1 MSFKSVSKFSASI
14 FNSSCAYVDFL
25 YTSSVSIH
33 RYCSVETR
41 GEEFRR
47 ENGIER
53 TPRGRRR
60 ARGAISRARLWL
72 TSCQPLFVDSALQEP
87 YPASMSCAIKNA
99 SILQNMS
106 LTGLKMI
113 HDEDFENV
121 PALHLSNRQILW
133 IIQPACHQNLLQPN
147 MGII

>member
-1 MSFKSVSKFSASI
+1 MLFSNLIKRLLFFWIHSCVHNLDMLFNCFSFD
-14 FNSSCAYVDFL
+14 NW
-25 YTSSVSIH
+25 
-33 RYCSVETR
+33 
-41 GEEFRR
+41 
-47 ENGIER
+47 
-53 TPRGRRR
+53 
-60 ARGAISRARLWL
+60 LWL

>member
-1 MSFKSVSKFSASI
+1 MPLGFSTVSVLTIGF
-14 FNSSCAYVDFL
+14 SSCVKFFSSGSDF
-25 YTSSVSIH
+25 SFNNNV
-33 RYCSVETR
+33 
-41 GEEFRR
+41 
-47 ENGIER
+47 GI
-53 TPRGRRR
+53 
-60 ARGAISRARLWL
+60 LWL